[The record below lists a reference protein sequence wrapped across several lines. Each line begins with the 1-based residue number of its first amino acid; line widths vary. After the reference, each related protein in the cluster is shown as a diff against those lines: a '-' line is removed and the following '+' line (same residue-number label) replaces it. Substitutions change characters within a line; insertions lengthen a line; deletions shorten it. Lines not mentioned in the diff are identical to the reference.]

1 MKTKPIIT
9 QTEIISRSI
18 RSIEKEIDDLNKIYG
33 SEPSYA
39 DCLNRL
45 TTELQ
50 EKLVALKQMYYFET
64 GTNY

>member
-1 MKTKPIIT
+1 MKNKPIIT

-18 RSIEKEIDDLNKIYG
+18 RSSEKEIDDLNKIYG

-39 DCLNRL
+39 DCLNRM
-45 TTELQ
+45 TAELQ
-50 EKLVALKQMYYFET
+50 EKLAALEQMYYFET

>member
-1 MKTKPIIT
+1 MKTKPIIA